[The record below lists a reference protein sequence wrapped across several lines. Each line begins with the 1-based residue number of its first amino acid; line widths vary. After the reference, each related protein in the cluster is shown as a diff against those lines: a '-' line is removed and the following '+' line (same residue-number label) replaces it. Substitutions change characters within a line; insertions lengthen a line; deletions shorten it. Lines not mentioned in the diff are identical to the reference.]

1 MKAIPMGHLL
11 QTTGLIDTMDPL
23 RARIFLRPGDW
34 LVGLGPHEVSTL
46 LGSCVSVVM
55 WAPRLRMGGMCH
67 CLLPQRP
74 PHLAKAAVGR
84 AGHYV
89 DEALDW
95 LVSSLGQAGIATSE
109 VQVSLAGGA
118 HCVDSGIGDANVR
131 AALEWLARRGLRPL
145 RCDTGGTVVRKLHWS
160 LGTGELQIAT
170 GGRMDLERA

>member
-1 MKAIPMGHLL
+1 MKARHMDHLL
-11 QTTGLIDTMDPL
+11 QTTGLIDSIDPL

-55 WAPRLRMGGMCH
+55 WSPRLKMGAMCH
-67 CLLPQRP
+67 CLLPRRP
-74 PHLAKAAVGR
+74 PHLAQAAEGR
-84 AGHYV
+84 FGHYV

-95 LVSSLGQAGIATSE
+95 LVGSLGHAGIATSE
-109 VQVSLAGGA
+109 LQVSLAGGA
-118 HCVDSGIGDANVR
+118 SCADSGIGDANVR
-131 AALEWLARRGLRPL
+131 AALEWMARRGLRPH
-145 RCDTGGTVVRKLHWS
+145 RCDTGGSIVRKLQWS